1 MPAPPAAAA
10 TTPSDAADAADGAG
24 GADDPDELVLPPVD
38 ATMLSQ
44 LMEFGFSETH
54 VRRCL
59 MEQSFRGGVDEA
71 AGWLFDHAGDASLV
85 RQLVHELI
93 HNTLVLLLRTEA
105 VLLIL
110 SARA

>member
-1 MPAPPAAAA
+1 
-10 TTPSDAADAADGAG
+10 
-24 GADDPDELVLPPVD
+24 
-38 ATMLSQ
+38 
-44 LMEFGFSETH
+44 LMEH
-54 VRRCL
+54 
-59 MEQSFRGGVDEA
+59 SFRGGVDEA